1 MAQRGP
7 GTCSQAVLQNLTAE
21 YDYLA
26 HPGLMTSEQVQVQPF
41 RASGCPEVFGFIFL
55 CISFEAPTC
64 LVCSLGM
71 VIFECCEGPSDALH
85 HIHCASGPEGAA
97 IGSGGLLSNT
107 VPWQLQ
113 SSSLMAY

>member
-55 CISFEAPTC
+55 CISWRF
-64 LVCSLGM
+64 S
-71 VIFECCEGPSDALH
+71 F
-85 HIHCASGPEGAA
+85 
-97 IGSGGLLSNT
+97 N
-107 VPWQLQ
+107 VPC
-113 SSSLMAY
+113 MFVGDGDI